1 MAINPTVSELRKATE
16 ITNQEIDAAADAYLA
31 DPKAAAFRFAS
42 GYEIDAAAAVN
53 AHQPAQLAV
62 ADPDRTPKFKRT
74 MVRTAILL
82 GVRADDDPD
91 RDPAGASG
99 ERVTVAPHA
108 ARARKDTPAR
118 VLAVLTPELM
128 TTARIAE
135 LARIPGRER
144 KQVALATLERLE
156 RDGLAVRVMGLREPR
171 WLAASPRSGRD
182 SEAETKKPA
191 AALGRAGRVESLGNA
206 LGRSAGR
213 GMVPG

>member
-1 MAINPTVSELRKATE
+1 MAINPTVSEFRKATE

-53 AHQPAQLAV
+53 AHQPPPLAV

-108 ARARKDTPAR
+108 
-118 VLAVLTPELM
+118 
-128 TTARIAE
+128 
-135 LARIPGRER
+135 
-144 KQVALATLERLE
+144 
-156 RDGLAVRVMGLREPR
+156 
-171 WLAASPRSGRD
+171 
-182 SEAETKKPA
+182 
-191 AALGRAGRVESLGNA
+191 
-206 LGRSAGR
+206 
-213 GMVPG
+213 